1 MMMMWRYHWPEVGD
15 LIGADQTGEWGYSH
29 LEHTDIPH
37 AFYRLAMEN
46 GQRLAL
52 REESDDWSYE
62 RLIAAISRMATRLRQ
77 YGIGEGDRVA
87 LVLPNT
93 MEFVVAFFATLWL
106 GAMAVPLNP
115 ALGAEEFRHVLADAR
130 PRILLHLAGT
140 VPPLPLSA
148 DCQLLGLDHQTWP
161 VTRGE
166 ILDPAAANPDRVGV
180 ILYTSGTTG
189 NPKGVMLTHRNM
201 LTSVTSYQR
210 IFHLSGDDRTLIV
223 VPLFHVTGL
232 IGQLLSVLLIGGAA
246 VLVRK
251 YHASH
256 FMDLLYQQDITFLF
270 TVPTILTLA
279 FLRDKGWAVPQRL
292 RIIAS
297 GGAPI
302 APALISQIQET
313 LPNCAFYNTYGMTEV
328 ASPATILRP
337 ADGAQHPSSVGLPV
351 PGMTMRIVDINEGK
365 PLSANEVGELWMR
378 GPMVTPGYWNRP
390 EMTADRLKDGWL
402 RSGDLASIDAEGYV
416 TIHGRMKDMINRGG
430 EKVYPIDVEGPLGEH
445 PAVMEVA
452 VYGVPDAVWGEHVA
466 CALSFK
472 PGMTATADELG
483 RWLESRVA
491 RFKIPTEYR
500 LWPELPRNANGKI
513 DKRRLQ
519 ETHDVMPLLP

>member
-1 MMMMWRYHWPEVGD
+1 MTLWRYHWPEVAD
-15 LIGADQTGEWGYSH
+15 LIEVNQAGEWAYPQ
-29 LEHTDIPH
+29 LDRTDIVH

-46 GQRLAL
+46 SQRLSL
-52 REESDDWSYE
+52 RQDSDDWSYE
-62 RLIAAISRMATRLRQ
+62 RLIRAISRMATHLRQ
-77 YGIGEGDRVA
+77 EGIGAGDRVA
-87 LVLPNT
+87 LVLPNSI
-93 MEFVVAFFATLWL
+93 EFVVAFFATLWV

-115 ALGAEEFRHVLADAR
+115 GLGPEEFRRVLTDASPRMLLYLADIV
-130 PRILLHLAGT
+130 PELA
-140 VPPLPLSA
+140 VPA
-148 DCQLLGLDHQTWP
+148 DCQVLGLDRRTWSIA
-161 VTRGE
+161 GNE
-166 ILDPAAANPDRVGV
+166 ISEPAGANPDRVAV
-180 ILYTSGTTG
+180 ILYTSGTAG
-189 NPKGVMLTHRNM
+189 NPKGVMLTHRNI

-210 IFHLSGDDRTLIV
+210 IFHLHTDDRTLIV

-232 IGQLLSVLLIGGAA
+232 IGQLLAVLLSGGAA

-251 YHASH
+251 YHASD
-256 FMDLLYQQDITFLF
+256 FMDLLYRQDITFLF

-292 RIIAS
+292 RILAS

-302 APALISQIQET
+302 APALIAQIQET
-313 LPNCAFYNTYGMTEV
+313 LPDCAFYNTYGMTEV

-337 ADGAQHPSSVGLPV
+337 ADWAQHPSSVGLPV
-351 PGMTMRIVDINEGK
+351 PGMTMRIMDINEHK
-365 PLSANEVGELWMR
+365 PLAVNEVGELWMR

-390 EMTADRLKDGWL
+390 EVTAETVKDGWL
-402 RSGDLASIDAEGYV
+402 RSGDLASIDAAGYV

-466 CALSFK
+466 CALSLK
-472 PGMTATADELG
+472 PGLTATAEELCG
-483 RWLESRVA
+483 WLESRVA

-500 LWPELPRNANGKI
+500 LWHELPRNANGKI

-519 ETHDVMPLLP
+519 EAHELTPLLP

>member
-1 MMMMWRYHWPEVGD
+1 MMMWSYHWPEV
-15 LIGADQTGEWGYSH
+15 ADIHANQEGGYAH
-29 LEHTDIPH
+29 LDHTDIPH
-37 AFYRLAMEN
+37 AFYRLAREN
-46 GQRLAL
+46 SRRLAL
-52 REESDDWSYE
+52 REDGDEWSYE
-62 RLIAAISRMATRLRQ
+62 QLLGAISGMAARLRQ
-77 YGIGEGDRVA
+77 QGIGEGERVA

-93 MEFVVAFFATLWL
+93 MEFVAAFLATLWV

-115 ALGAEEFRHVLADAR
+115 ALGVDEFRHVLADAR
-130 PRILLHLAGT
+130 PRMLLHLAKT
-140 VPPLPLSA
+140 VPELPILA
-148 DCQLLGLDHQTWP
+148 DCEVLGLDRRRWP
-161 VTRGE
+161 MASSE
-166 ILDPAAANPDRVGV
+166 PPAPAAVNPDRVAV

-189 NPKGVMLTHRNM
+189 QPKGVMLTHRNI
-201 LTSVTSYQR
+201 LTSVTTYQR
-210 IFHLSGDDRTLIV
+210 IFHLNRDDRTLIV

-232 IGQLLSVLLIGGAA
+232 IGQLLAVLLIGGAA

-279 FLRDKGWAVPQRL
+279 FLRDKGWAVPRRL

-302 APALISQIQET
+302 APALIAQIQET
-313 LPNCAFYNTYGMTEV
+313 LPDCAFYNTYGMTEV

-337 ADGAQHPSSVGLPV
+337 ADWGQHPSSVGLPV
-351 PGMTMRIVDINEGK
+351 PGMTMRIVDINEHK
-365 PLSANEVGELWMR
+365 PLFPNEVGELWMR

-390 EMTADRLKDGWL
+390 DVTAETLKDGWL
-402 RSGDLASIDAEGYV
+402 RSGDLASIDSAGYV

-430 EKVYPIDVEGPLGEH
+430 EKVYPMDVEGPLGEH

-452 VYGVPDAVWGEHVA
+452 VYGVADAVWGEHVA
-466 CALSFK
+466 CALSLK
-472 PGMTATADELG
+472 PGMAATAEELG
-483 RWLESRVA
+483 RWLQSRVA

-519 ETHDVMPLLP
+519 EAHDVAPLLP